1 MTRARRSGTI
11 TTCIDVRPPSPL
23 VHHVIV
29 RADLPHGLQVA
40 QTIHAAG
47 ESAPRRLPAGTI
59 AVALAA
65 RDAPHLLEL
74 GEALTRAAIPHVL
87 VREDD
92 GEPMS
97 IGVEPTHDRR
107 AVRKVLSS
115 VPLVR

>member
-1 MTRARRSGTI
+1 M
-11 TTCIDVRPPSPL
+11 

-47 ESAPRRLPAGTI
+47 ESALERLPTGTI

-74 GEALTRAAIPHVL
+74 SEALGRAAIKHVV
-87 VREDD
+87 VREED

-115 VPLVR
+115 IPLVR